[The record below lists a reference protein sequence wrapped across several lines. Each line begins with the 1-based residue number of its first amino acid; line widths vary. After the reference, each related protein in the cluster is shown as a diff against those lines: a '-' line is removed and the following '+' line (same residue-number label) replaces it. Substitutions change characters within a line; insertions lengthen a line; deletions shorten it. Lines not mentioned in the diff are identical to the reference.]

1 MKIHHILTASRV
13 VLAPVVVAL
22 ILRDQRLAA
31 AAMYGAAA
39 ATDFFDGYFARRS
52 GSASERG
59 DVFDA
64 VADCVLVYLVATVL
78 ALQLQ
83 NPWLLA
89 LIAMTAVLLI
99 AIIVRISVRK
109 KTLSLPHLR
118 SARVLAFFVHA
129 IVLAYI
135 VEWSRASSLV
145 VIGLVPGMY
154 AVWEYTSHAADRSVD
169 RDHRCTARQ
178 S

>member
-1 MKIHHILTASRV
+1 MKFHDILTASRV

-31 AAMYGAAA
+31 AVVYGAAA
-39 ATDFFDGYFARRS
+39 ATDLFDGYFARRS

-64 VADCVLVYLVATVL
+64 GADCVLVYLVATVL

-89 LIAMTAVLLI
+89 LIAVTAVFLI
-99 AIIVRISVRK
+99 AIIVRMSMRK

-118 SARVLAFFVHA
+118 SAKVLAFFVHA
-129 IVLAYI
+129 ILLAYI
-135 VEWSRASSLV
+135 VEWSKASSLV

-154 AVWEYTSHAADRSVD
+154 AVWEYTTYAAARSDD
-169 RDHRCTARQ
+169 RDHRGTAR
-178 S
+178 